1 MSSSDSTDP
10 MEAYKKAMTKGSEAQ
25 KDFIRQFSNIQQDA
39 MQNYF
44 AVLQSLTFHNA
55 MFKTTVQSGGR
66 ISIPEAE
73 RQALNIEDGDLVQVI
88 VVPIERRRKGSLQM
102 EPGLWLS
109 ACKELQDDFIKHHRL
124 FDVWCVT
131 AVSYHYKLPF
141 WNFIIFSGV
150 L

>member
-1 MSSSDSTDP
+1 MRMSSSDSTDP
-10 MEAYKKAMTKGSEAQ
+10 MEAFKKAMSKGSEAQ

-44 AVLQSLTFHNA
+44 AVLQSLTFNNA

-88 VVPIERRRKGSLQM
+88 VVPIERRRKGSMQ
-102 EPGLWLS
+102 
-109 ACKELQDDFIKHHRL
+109 KE
-124 FDVWCVT
+124 T
-131 AVSYHYKLPF
+131 
-141 WNFIIFSGV
+141 
-150 L
+150 